1 MALIRPAVLAALV
14 YLGYTVAFPDYTG
27 TVYHVIMS
35 ALRRGVE
42 PLAVSRATGVDL
54 WFLHKLLDLSK
65 GAFKIALEV
74 AFLASVA
81 LFVGCT
87 MPQKSGKSPLTQW
100 SEGARPTQSSA
111 RRGLERLGLDPNGSV
126 AAKLVG
132 LFPKR

>member
-27 TVYHVIMS
+27 TVYHVIVP
-35 ALRRGVE
+35 ACIAGGV
-42 PLAVSRATGVDL
+42 VGL
-54 WFLHKLLDLSK
+54 WFLHKLLNLSK